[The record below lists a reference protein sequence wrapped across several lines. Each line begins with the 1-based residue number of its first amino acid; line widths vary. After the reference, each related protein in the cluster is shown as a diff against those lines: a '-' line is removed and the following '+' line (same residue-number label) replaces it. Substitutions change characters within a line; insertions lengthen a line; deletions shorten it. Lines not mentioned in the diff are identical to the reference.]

1 MQTCQ
6 LCLKNTALIQL
17 ICSHHICLKC
27 TNKTKQLQQ
36 SQLQN
41 KYWIQC
47 SRCQKKTFSYDF
59 SNLLIESHELS
70 LLTDRSQHQFQLNE
84 VTFYF
89 NINLSTLQS
98 QLIIEPQ
105 IFQRRRSMNAID
117 LFTKNTSPIRKEK
130 SKNPTQKLKQ
140 SIINVNKQNVL
151 KSSTQLKNTSNKK
164 PSHKRCQTGIVENK
178 QVLNSMLNFKKLTK
192 QKTSPIQKCN
202 SIFDYLLSL
211 SYQHTKTSDRKQ
223 FSLANSSKADNKKN
237 IKSRCHSQISIKQKI
252 KN

>member
-27 TNKTKQLQQ
+27 TNKNKQLQQ

-47 SRCQKKTFSYDF
+47 LKCQKKTFSYDF

-84 VTFYF
+84 
-89 NINLSTLQS
+89 S

-105 IFQRRRSMNAID
+105 MFQRRRSMNAID
-117 LFTKNTSPIRKEK
+117 LFTKNTSPIRQEK
-130 SKNPTQKLKQ
+130 SQNTTQKLKQ
-140 SIINVNKQNVL
+140 SIINLNKQNVL
-151 KSSTQLKNTSNKK
+151 ISSVQFKKISDKK
-164 PSHKRCQTGIVENK
+164 PTHKRCQTGIIENK

-192 QKTSPIQKCN
+192 QKTSPIQKCC

-223 FSLANSSKADNKKN
+223 FSLANSSKIDSKKN
-237 IKSRCHSQISIKQKI
+237 IKSRCHSQMQIKQKI

>member
-6 LCLKNTALIQL
+6 LCFKNTALIQL

-27 TNKTKQLQQ
+27 TNKNKQLQQ

-47 SRCQKKTFSYDF
+47 SICQKKTFSYDF

-84 VTFYF
+84 
-89 NINLSTLQS
+89 S

-117 LFTKNTSPIRKEK
+117 LFTKNPSPIRQEK

-140 SIINVNKQNVL
+140 SIKNVNKQNLL
-151 KSSTQLKNTSNKK
+151 KQSTQLKQTSDKK
-164 PSHKRCQTGIVENK
+164 PYHKRCQTGIVENK
-178 QVLNSMLNFKKLTK
+178 QVINSMLNFQKLTK
-192 QKTSPIQKCN
+192 QKTSPIQKCS

-211 SYQHTKTSDRKQ
+211 SYQQTQISDIKKV
-223 FSLANSSKADNKKN
+223 SLANSSKVESKKK
-237 IKSRCHSQISIKQKI
+237 IKSRCHSQIQIKQKI

>member
-27 TNKTKQLQQ
+27 TNKNKQLQQ

-47 SRCQKKTFSYDF
+47 SKCQKKTFSYDF

-84 VTFYF
+84 VKFYF
-89 NINLSTLQS
+89 NINFSTLQS

-130 SKNPTQKLKQ
+130 SKNQTQKLKQ

-164 PSHKRCQTGIVENK
+164 PTHKRCQTGIVENK

-192 QKTSPIQKCN
+192 QKTSPIQKCS

-211 SYQHTKTSDRKQ
+211 SYQHTKASDRKQ
-223 FSLANSSKADNKKN
+223 FSLANSSKIDNKKN

>member
-6 LCLKNTALIQL
+6 LCFKNTALIQL

-27 TNKTKQLQQ
+27 TNKNKQLQQ

-47 SRCQKKTFSYDF
+47 SKCQKKTFSYDF

-84 VTFYF
+84 
-89 NINLSTLQS
+89 S
-98 QLIIEPQ
+98 QLNIEPQ

-117 LFTKNTSPIRKEK
+117 LFTKNKSPIKQEK
-130 SKNPTQKLKQ
+130 SKKITQKLKQ
-140 SIINVNKQNVL
+140 SINNVNKQNVL
-151 KSSTQLKNTSNKK
+151 KSTTQLKQNSEKK
-164 PSHKRCQTGIVENK
+164 PSHKRCQTGILDNK
-178 QVLNSMLNFKKLTK
+178 QVLNTMLNSQQLTK
-192 QKTSPIQKCN
+192 QKTSPIQKCS

-211 SYQHTKTSDRKQ
+211 SYQHTKTSDRKK
-223 FSLANSSKADNKKN
+223 FNLANSSKVDSKKN